1 MSETIGILGTGIM
14 GAGIARRLLSRPYKI
29 VVWNRSPE
37 KTHPLLAAGAADA
50 STPAELAREC
60 RIILI
65 VVRDDASARDVVTES
80 HGLLQTAAKGTLVV
94 NMSTVTPDLS
104 IELSERVQSAGCLY
118 LEAPMTGSKRAAEEG
133 TIGLLVSGEKAVF
146 EEQRPFFADIAGSVS
161 YLGRVGTSA
170 AFKLANN
177 QVAATIVRALGESMM
192 LCEAAG
198 LDRGFVVDA
207 LSATATR
214 VCALKKDKLQAHDWS
229 TDFSLDLMCKDLD
242 QAQETAAK
250 FRVEMP
256 LMRAVRELYSRAKTG
271 STTDLD
277 FAVIADLAL

>member
-1 MSETIGILGTGIM
+1 MAEKIGILGTGIM
-14 GAGIARRLLSRPYKI
+14 GAGIARRLLSRPYKV

-37 KTHPLLAAGAADA
+37 KTHSLVAAGAEHAA
-50 STPAELAREC
+50 TPAELAREC
-60 RIILI
+60 SIILV
-65 VVRDDASARDVVTES
+65 VVRDDASARDVVTGS
-80 HGLLQTAAKGTLVV
+80 HGSLQTAGKGTLVV

-104 IELSERVQSAGCLY
+104 IELSERVQSAGSHY

-133 TIGLLVSGEKAVF
+133 TIGLLVSGEKVLF
-146 EEQRPFFADIAGSVS
+146 EEQRPFFAEIAGNVS
-161 YLGRVGTSA
+161 YLGKVGTSA

-177 QVAATIVRALGESMM
+177 QVAATILRALGESVM

-214 VCALKKDKLQAHDWS
+214 VCALKKDKLRARDWS

-256 LMRAVRELYSRAKTG
+256 LMRAVRELYSRAKKS
-271 STTDLD
+271 STAELD